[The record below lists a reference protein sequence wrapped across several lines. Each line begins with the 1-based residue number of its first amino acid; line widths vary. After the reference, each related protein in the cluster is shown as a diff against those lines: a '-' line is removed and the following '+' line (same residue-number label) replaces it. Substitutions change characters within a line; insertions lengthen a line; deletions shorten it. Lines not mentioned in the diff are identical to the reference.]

1 MWEKIK
7 NRFRAFMIGRYG
19 SDQLT
24 LALLITGI
32 ALSLL
37 SSITRLGLFY
47 YLGLAAYFFGIYRTF
62 SRNIAKRAAEN
73 HKFLTFKQNF
83 KSNSSQ
89 FLVRMKNFRKYCYFR
104 CPECKSRLRLPRKV
118 GEVTVTCG
126 KCHHQFRKKA

>member
-7 NRFRAFMIGRYG
+7 NRFRTFMIGRYG

-62 SRNIAKRAAEN
+62 SRNIAKRTAEN

-89 FLVRMKNFRKYCYFR
+89 FIVRMKNFRKYC
-104 CPECKSRLRLPRKV
+104 
-118 GEVTVTCG
+118 
-126 KCHHQFRKKA
+126 